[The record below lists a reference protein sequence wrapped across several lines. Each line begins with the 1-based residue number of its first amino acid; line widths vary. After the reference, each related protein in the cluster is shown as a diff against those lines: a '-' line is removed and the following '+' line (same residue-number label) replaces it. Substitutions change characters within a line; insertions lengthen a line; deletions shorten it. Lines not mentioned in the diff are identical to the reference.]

1 MGRVHCTSM
10 RRRENVRCCWGKR
23 SSRGDSRFRERAE
36 KGVTQRQS
44 RKYKVWMSLF
54 SYLTLSLTIDMAL
67 ATIGRVM
74 VLKKRDLRRLAAFS
88 HRIIIVAGEAYR
100 VTTGVVNCVRVRGLI
115 PKYD

>member
-1 MGRVHCTSM
+1 
-10 RRRENVRCCWGKR
+10 
-23 SSRGDSRFRERAE
+23 
-36 KGVTQRQS
+36 VTQRQS

-74 VLKKRDLRRLAAFS
+74 VLKKRDFTKVSRVFS
-88 HRIIIVAGEAYR
+88 SHIIVAGEAYR
-100 VTTGVVNCVRVRGLI
+100 ITTGVVNCVRVRGLI